1 MASEG
6 LHTNSLFQ
14 ELSVHIWQSPT
25 LALSPFPFLPLLP
38 PPPPPKPHSDSQPPP
53 KKKKQFRSNSL
64 SNFSSSSS
72 SSSSAPAPSPLPPF
86 PQTGQPP
93 PPLPNRPPTSNT
105 NYAAEAAAGER
116 EIFLAYVCR
125 RRYYMHTR
133 EYIGAQK
140 EEYLFY

>member
-93 PPLPNRPPTSNT
+93 PFQTGHQPATQT
-105 NYAAEAAAGER
+105 M
-116 EIFLAYVCR
+116 R
-125 RRYYMHTR
+125 RRQRPGR
-133 EYIGAQK
+133 EKSSSCSMYVVVGIICIRGNTGAQK
-140 EEYLFY
+140 EE